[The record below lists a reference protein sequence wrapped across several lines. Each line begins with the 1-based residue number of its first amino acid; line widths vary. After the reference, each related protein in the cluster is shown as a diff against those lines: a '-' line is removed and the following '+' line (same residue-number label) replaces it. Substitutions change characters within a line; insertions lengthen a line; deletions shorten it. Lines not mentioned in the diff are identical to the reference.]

1 MHICGAIQLEYNG
14 RHAPPPPPPP
24 PKRILCEDVGAT
36 TQQTRNE
43 KMGERKRLIPFSWLP
58 AAWGLKG
65 RTRAIAQA
73 EYELEGEALEYKLAD
88 INAEEIGDIKHQIH
102 ILSLDK
108 KYNRIEEEAFEYKLA
123 ELKEDDHESERYQK
137 TLLELDKQFDKITEA
152 EYNKRLATLN
162 GEPYINVISME
173 INEEAQGAFEF
184 DWNDKFIEILE
195 EAGYVAPSQEQVVD
209 LWFSKV
215 CKSVALE
222 MFDGLGTTTED
233 LEKADQSRI
242 QRDDKGNGKW
252 EAS

>member
-1 MHICGAIQLEYNG
+1 MEYNG
-14 RHAPPPPPPP
+14 RNAPPAPP
-24 PKRILCEDVGAT
+24 PKRLLCEDVGAT
-36 TQQTRNE
+36 KQITGNG
-43 KMGERKRLIPFSWLP
+43 KMGQRNRLIPFSWLP

-65 RTRAIAQA
+65 RSRAIAQA

-88 INAEEIGDIKHQIH
+88 INAEEIGDINHQIH
-102 ILSLDK
+102 VLSLDRK
-108 KYNRIEEEAFEYKLA
+108 FGKINEEEFEYKLA
-123 ELKEDDHESERYQK
+123 ELKEDDHDSVRYKK

-152 EYNKRLATLN
+152 EYNKELATLN
-162 GEPYINVISME
+162 DEPYINVVSME
-173 INEEAQGAFEF
+173 VNEDAQGAFEF

-233 LEKADQSRI
+233 LEKADQTRI
-242 QRDDKGNGKW
+242 QRDNKGGGKW